1 MSVPESTAPD
11 DPSPETAAQ
20 DKSVLAAEY
29 ALGTLDADDRANV
42 HMLMAIDPAFAAA
55 VADWERR
62 LGELHA
68 LVGPVEAP
76 PSTWEWIKARIAVE
90 PQSAK
95 LWLPSNEE
103 IAAPPPRRDAQDADA
118 DVEVDEPAPPVPP
131 DTVPQAVAERLIAPP
146 LIALWRAR
154 ARGWRRATF
163 GIAALAVLLLALA
176 AIREL
181 RPDLLPEELRP
192 VPHIVEKP
200 VEVVRTV
207 EVVREVASPQI
218 AEYVA
223 MLRADTQPAAFAV
236 TLDPAR
242 QVLSVRRIAAERPQG
257 KDYQL
262 WLLSDTHRVPRS
274 LGLVGAQEYT
284 VRRDL
289 TGYDAPTLRAA
300 TFAISLEPAGGSPTG
315 VPTGPILFSGKLT
328 QTTPAAFP
336 TAAP

>member
-1 MSVPESTAPD
+1 MSAPQSADADDRSAPPED
-11 DPSPETAAQ
+11 AAH

-42 HMLMAIDPAFAAA
+42 QMLMAIDPAFAAA

-76 PSTWEWIKARIAVE
+76 AATWDWIKARIAVE
-90 PQSAK
+90 PRPAR

-103 IAAPPPRRDAQDADA
+103 IAAPSPQPEGAPDGDAESAA
-118 DVEVDEPAPPVPP
+118 APVPP
-131 DTVPQAVAERLIAPP
+131 DTVPQAVAERLTAPP

-163 GIAALAVLLLALA
+163 GIAALAALLLALA
-176 AIREL
+176 AAREL
-181 RPDLLPEELRP
+181 RPDLLPEPLRP
-192 VPHIVEKP
+192 APRIVEKP

-207 EVVREVASPQI
+207 EVVREVPSPQI

-223 MLRADTQPAAFAV
+223 MLRADPQPAAFAL
-236 TLDPAR
+236 TLDLAR
-242 QVLSVRRIAAERPQG
+242 RALSVRRLGAERPPEG
-257 KDYQL
+257 KDFEL
-262 WLLSDTHRVPRS
+262 WLVSDKYPAPRS
-274 LGLVGAQEYT
+274 LGIVGAQEYT
-284 VRRDL
+284 VRRDFA
-289 TGYDAPTLRAA
+289 GYDAPTLRAA
-300 TFAISLEPAGGSPTG
+300 TFGISLEPAGGSPTG
-315 VPTGPILFSGKLT
+315 APAGAMLFTGKLT

-336 TAAP
+336 AATP